1 MSVKI
6 KNIQKAFGAKEVLN
20 GIDLTLEDDGIYCLM
35 GPSGMGKTTLLRIMM
50 DLEDPDSGMIE
61 DLGKNDIAVMF
72 QENRLLEWMDA
83 VDNVAVMRKEVK
95 NADAK
100 KKIEEN
106 LKLILP
112 EDCLHQPVAQL
123 SGGMKRRVALAR
135 AMNFPSKL
143 IILDE
148 PFTGL
153 DRQTKMEVID
163 YILEMRAGR
172 ILLVAT
178 HGVEDA
184 ALLGAKIIRL
194 EELLGLGSENGGD
207 GSDAGGGPGSGAD
220 NADDGA
226 PCRKSM
232 SRDEIMKNMNL
243 FRGISAERYHEII
256 EKLHGYEV
264 SYRPNDVIWEQ
275 GEHKTSI
282 GIVLCGTIQAADLSG
297 REPQIIQQF
306 STGDSFGEA
315 VALGGQSSWVE
326 IRALKNVKVLYLPV
340 DELMADLSDRDFT
353 LMKTNLVRE
362 MSNKLGIL
370 NLKNQLLAEPRLR
383 RRILMYP
390 NMNASSLL
398 QEKKYEKSD
407 RSAPVVTPQM
417 KRVLDYLEEYGEI
430 SDGELQELL
439 NIKKTRAYLLTRQ
452 MHEEELIDIIGKG
465 TAKKYRLKHRR

>member
-61 DLGKNDIAVMF
+61 GLGKNDIAVMF

-220 NADDGA
+220 NA
-226 PCRKSM
+226 
-232 SRDEIMKNMNL
+232 
-243 FRGISAERYHEII
+243 
-256 EKLHGYEV
+256 
-264 SYRPNDVIWEQ
+264 
-275 GEHKTSI
+275 
-282 GIVLCGTIQAADLSG
+282 
-297 REPQIIQQF
+297 
-306 STGDSFGEA
+306 
-315 VALGGQSSWVE
+315 
-326 IRALKNVKVLYLPV
+326 
-340 DELMADLSDRDFT
+340 
-353 LMKTNLVRE
+353 E
-362 MSNKLGIL
+362 M
-370 NLKNQLLAEPRLR
+370 
-383 RRILMYP
+383 
-390 NMNASSLL
+390 
-398 QEKKYEKSD
+398 
-407 RSAPVVTPQM
+407 RS
-417 KRVLDYLEEYGEI
+417 
-430 SDGELQELL
+430 
-439 NIKKTRAYLLTRQ
+439 
-452 MHEEELIDIIGKG
+452 
-465 TAKKYRLKHRR
+465 

>member
-20 GIDLTLEDDGIYCLM
+20 GIDYTLEDDGIYCLM

-61 DLGKNDIAVMF
+61 GLGKNDIAVMF

-95 NADAK
+95 NAAAK

-106 LKLILP
+106 LKQILP

-178 HGVEDA
+178 HGVDDA

-194 EELLGLGSENGGD
+194 EELLGLESGKDRDDDGPDSGSGD
-207 GSDAGGGPGSGAD
+207 GDAEG
-220 NADDGA
+220 GA
-226 PCRKSM
+226 PCGKSM

-243 FRGISAERYHEII
+243 FRGIPAERYHEII

-306 STGDSFGEA
+306 NSGDSFGEA

-383 RRILMYP
+383 RRILMYLNILP
-390 NMNASSLL
+390 TDKAGWKTVPFAQKEFAQYLSAN
-398 QEKKYEKSD
+398 
-407 RSAPVVTPQM
+407 RSALSREMTRMREEGLIETDGRRV
-417 KRVLDYLEEYGEI
+417 RVLFHMSDMELE
-430 SDGELQELL
+430 L
-439 NIKKTRAYLLTRQ
+439 
-452 MHEEELIDIIGKG
+452 
-465 TAKKYRLKHRR
+465 

>member
-6 KNIQKAFGAKEVLN
+6 RNIQKAFGAKEVLN

-61 DLGKNDIAVMF
+61 GLGKNDIAVMF

-83 VDNVAVMRKEVK
+83 VNNVAVMRKEEK
-95 NADAK
+95 KADAK

-178 HGVEDA
+178 HGVDDA

-194 EELLGLGSENGGD
+194 EELLGLEQP
-207 GSDAGGGPGSGAD
+207 SDVEERAGGESTDSAE
-220 NADDGA
+220 NGA

-232 SRDEIMKNMNL
+232 SRDDIMKNMNL
-243 FRGISAERYHEII
+243 FRGISTERYHEII
-256 EKLHGYEV
+256 EKLRGYEV

-315 VALGGQSSWVE
+315 VAFGGQSSWVE
-326 IRALKNVKVLYLPV
+326 IRALENVKVLYLPV

-383 RRILMYP
+383 RRILMYLNILP
-390 NMNASSLL
+390 TDKNGWKTVPFAQRKFAQYLSAN
-398 QEKKYEKSD
+398 
-407 RSAPVVTPQM
+407 RSALSREMTRMRDEGLIETDGRRV
-417 KRVLDYLEEYGEI
+417 RVLLHMSDMELE
-430 SDGELQELL
+430 L
-439 NIKKTRAYLLTRQ
+439 
-452 MHEEELIDIIGKG
+452 
-465 TAKKYRLKHRR
+465 

>member
-20 GIDLTLEDDGIYCLM
+20 GIDYTLEDDGIYCLM

-50 DLEDPDSGMIE
+50 DLENPDSGMIE
-61 DLGKNDIAVMF
+61 GLGKNDIAVMF

-95 NADAK
+95 NAAAK
-100 KKIEEN
+100 RIIEEN
-106 LKLILP
+106 LKQILP

-184 ALLGAKIIRL
+184 SLLGAKIIRL
-194 EELLGLGSENGGD
+194 EELLGLDTENDGD
-207 GSDAGGGPGSGAD
+207 SDNTSDSAAANNESRVTCG
-220 NADDGA
+220 
-226 PCRKSM
+226 KSL
-232 SRDEIMKNMNL
+232 SRDDIMKNMNL
-243 FRGISAERYHEII
+243 FSGISSERYHEII
-256 EKLHGYEV
+256 QKLHGYEV

-306 STGDSFGEA
+306 NAGDSFGEA
-315 VALGGQSSWVE
+315 VAFGGQSSWVE
-326 IRALKNVKVLYLPV
+326 IRALKSVKVLYLPV

-383 RRILMYP
+383 RRILMYLNILAADKNGWKTVP
-390 NMNASSLL
+390 FAQKDFAQYLSAN
-398 QEKKYEKSD
+398 
-407 RSAPVVTPQM
+407 RSALSREMTRMREEGLIETDGRRV
-417 KRVLDYLEEYGEI
+417 RVLFRMSDMELE
-430 SDGELQELL
+430 L
-439 NIKKTRAYLLTRQ
+439 
-452 MHEEELIDIIGKG
+452 
-465 TAKKYRLKHRR
+465 

>member
-20 GIDLTLEDDGIYCLM
+20 GIDYTLEDGGIYCLM

-61 DLGKNDIAVMF
+61 GLEKNDIAVMF

-95 NADAK
+95 NKKAK

-153 DRQTKMEVID
+153 DRETKLEVID

-178 HGVEDA
+178 HGVDDA
-184 ALLGAKIIRL
+184 ALLGAQIIRL
-194 EELLGLGSENGGD
+194 EELLGLERADEADDRDEDRMSGHD
-207 GSDAGGGPGSGAD
+207 GASGAVVEESDAGGSVGS
-220 NADDGA
+220 
-226 PCRKSM
+226 PCRASL
-232 SRDEIMKNMNL
+232 SRDDIMKNMNL
-243 FRGISAERYHEII
+243 FRGIPVERYQEII
-256 EKLHGYEV
+256 KKLHGYET
-264 SYRPNDVIWEQ
+264 SYRPGDVIWGQ

-282 GIVLCGTIQAADLSG
+282 GVVLCGTIQAADLSG

-306 STGDSFGEA
+306 NAGDSFGEA
-315 VALGGQSSWVE
+315 VAFGGQSSWVE
-326 IRALKNVKVLYLPV
+326 IRALKNVKIMYLPV
-340 DELMADLSDRDFT
+340 DSLMADMSDRDFT

-383 RRILMYP
+383 RRILMYLNILP
-390 NMNASSLL
+390 ADGNGWKTVPFAQKEFAQYLSAN
-398 QEKKYEKSD
+398 
-407 RSAPVVTPQM
+407 RSALSRELTRM
-417 KRVLDYLEEYGEI
+417 RDEKLIETDGRRIRVLFQTGDM
-430 SDGELQELL
+430 D
-439 NIKKTRAYLLTRQ
+439 
-452 MHEEELIDIIGKG
+452 MDI
-465 TAKKYRLKHRR
+465 